1 VRPHAFHRYLILL
14 VFYNSGWLNVKECTI
29 KTRILEDLSP
39 AAVTSAIENNIYNL
53 FLLIGKKAKRELYI
67 DKKIKWIMAAPSVWP
82 NYLFDARFEEP
93 EISIEYIKKK
103 VRSGDAPSQWFLGP
117 GSRTESLIKALTK
130 GGFTRIGQWPGMAV
144 EIANINTDFQRP
156 SNLKTEEVSSEDL
169 LDQWEKVICTAMFG
183 GGFMGVELFKCFL
196 DDENI
201 HFYLAFLCEKPVA
214 TSMLFTSAGIA
225 GLYLISTLPEHRNRG
240 IGKTITLAPL
250 HTAEKMG
257 FKIGGLFATQL
268 GEMIY
273 GRLGFKKICN
283 FDIYYYE
290 KHFPF

>member
-1 VRPHAFHRYLILL
+1 MY
-14 VFYNSGWLNVKECTI
+14 I
-29 KTRILEDLSP
+29 KKLILEDLSP
-39 AAVTSAIENNIYNL
+39 AAVQSAIENNIYNL
-53 FLLIGKKAKRELYI
+53 FILIGKKAKRELYI
-67 DKKIKWIMAAPSVWP
+67 DRKIKWIMAAPSVWP

-93 EISIEYIKKK
+93 EESIECIKKK

-117 GSRTESLIKALTK
+117 ESQTNSLIKAVTK

-144 EIANINTDFQRP
+144 EIANVNTDFQRP
-156 SNLKTEEVSSEDL
+156 SNLKIEEVSSEEM
-169 LDQWEKVICTAMFG
+169 LDQWEKVVSTAMFG
-183 GGFMGVELFKCFL
+183 GGFMGVELFKPIL

-201 HFYLAFLCEKPVA
+201 HLYLAFLCENPVA

-225 GLYLISTLPEHRNRG
+225 GLYLVSTLPEQRNRG

-250 HTAEKMG
+250 LTAEKIG

-268 GEMIY
+268 GEMVY
-273 GRLGFKKICN
+273 RRLGFKKFCN

-290 KHFPF
+290 